1 MEVKSA
7 STHEISVSQL
17 KSLLT
22 QSAAR
27 PVGVFFF
34 VRCQGLLVAVLK
46 LCCGILFAILSLVPL
61 ALIQWFPLCHGGSP
75 SHHPVVM
82 DDHDKS
88 PSWAGPKKGLSENV
102 GYPSHG
108 NFERKMTIIHSNPGC
123 QMMVPDCTDKPK

>member
-7 STHEISVSQL
+7 STHEISVNQL

-75 SHHPVVM
+75 SHQ
-82 DDHDKS
+82 S
-88 PSWAGPKKGLSENV
+88 SWTTMTNRRHGLGPKRACLKMLDTPAMAILKG
-102 GYPSHG
+102 
-108 NFERKMTIIHSNPGC
+108 T
-123 QMMVPDCTDKPK
+123 